1 MLILQ
6 KLQSWSYLW
15 KLTFLLKSA
24 SQRYNWHTVKCTQ
37 VCSLMHPDNIQ
48 YIPLNHY
55 HNQIFQDLRSLFVKS
70 VFPTPGNHWVVF
82 YHYRFCRNQFEN
94 SIKMES
100 LCTFFLSS
108 FTQHMFLRLI
118 HVLCTLKFI
127 LFFFFFYIITI
138 LLNAHITICLSTHL
152 FMAFVLP
159 LVLGYFE

>member
-127 LFFFFFYIITI
+127 LFFFFYIITI